1 MDVDPN
7 MAIHMMTRGGEFWK
21 YHYRQVGR
29 PSRVKVQLLGT
40 GDDRALGWRDVG
52 DREFAASIAVT
63 DVTEVRKGPGSR
75 TFAENQGSIINPNMC
90 FTVYTRGRTLDLE
103 AVHPEDLKIWVS
115 GIRHLVNSAGRLAR
129 DPSNDANYTYI
140 NSRTKEEWLY
150 DGGRMVQHRERAQGH
165 DRGHGDMVED
175 LERHLD
181 MACHAGMHFL
191 FIVVFLLTCFR
202 LKKVN
207 SPTDPLDSIE
217 EWLSMKRQTTQ
228 ALGPPPEPLDV
239 DQWFKAGPY
248 RNEIA
253 GPSSMQHPQQQQ
265 QCIPAFPTPS
275 GDGMA
280 PQQQQQIQQQG
291 GPSGNDYGTGFQAG
305 LQAAQQGAAYRPPPP
320 AAAYGY

>member
-40 GDDRALGWRDVG
+40 GEDRALGWRDVG
-52 DREFAASIAVT
+52 DREFAASIAIN
-63 DVTEVRKGPGSR
+63 DITEVRKGPGSR
-75 TFAENQGSIINPNMC
+75 TFAENQASIINPNMC
-90 FTVYTRGRTLDLE
+90 FTIYTRGRTLDLE

-115 GIRHLVNSAGRLAR
+115 GIRHLINSAGRIAR

-150 DGGRMVQHRERAQGH
+150 DGGRMVQHRERAPGH

-181 MACHAGMHFL
+181 MACHA
-191 FIVVFLLTCFR
+191 
-202 LKKVN
+202 
-207 SPTDPLDSIE
+207 DPLDSIE

-253 GPSSMQHPQQQQ
+253 AGSVMSQPQQQ

-275 GDGMA
+275 GGGMMAA
-280 PQQQQQIQQQG
+280 PPQIA
-291 GPSGNDYGTGFQAG
+291 GPPPPQAPGGNDYGSGFQAG